1 MEITATHIHI
11 GKRFSGLN
19 PAQRRAVYQ
28 KIRAEGLTIGQFP
41 ILARDASLQAQCP
54 ASYAQLRQWFL
65 WQLEPT
71 SSAYHISGGL
81 RLKGLLDRNA
91 LKASFDALLERHE
104 SLRTVFH
111 ADAEGRVAQQIQQGV
126 ALEIPFIDLADI
138 ASDVREARA
147 RQEAVRLAET
157 PFDLTAGPLLRVALV
172 RLAANEHLLVVV
184 MHHIVSDGWSMQ
196 ILVDEFTAQYRA
208 RAVGQAPRLAA
219 LPIQYAD
226 YATWQR
232 HWLEAGEKDRQ
243 LDYWKAQLGAEHPVL
258 QLPTDHARRA
268 DGKYSVARHAL
279 ALPQQLV
286 DALHRRAQAQG
297 ATLFM
302 VLLTGLQVLLHRY
315 TAQTDIRVGVP
326 VANRHRVESERVIGF
341 FVNTQVLR
349 NVLDS
354 RTSLLQA
361 LRNTREAALGAQA
374 HQDLPFEQLV
384 EALQPERSLGT
395 APLFQVMFNH
405 QRRDHAALATLPG
418 LTLQDYELGTQTA
431 QFELTLSAVE
441 DAQGHVQASFHVAQE
456 LFDAQTTAHM
466 GGHYLCVL
474 RALAEN
480 PEQAVGD
487 IDLLAAGEKERL
499 AQWGVNEQRRLDTAP
514 VHLLMARQA
523 KEHPHAPALLF
534 GEETMSYG
542 ELDRRANR
550 LAHRL
555 IALGVKPETRVG
567 IAVER
572 SLAMVIGLVGI
583 LKAGGA
589 YVPLDPEYPADRL
602 AYMVEDSG
610 IALLVTQSHV
620 KARIPLRDGLRVL
633 QLDTVDLSAEP
644 EQSPDVAV
652 HAGNLA
658 YIIYTSG
665 STGMPKGVMVSHGPF
680 AAHCVETAV
689 LYEMDAQSRE
699 LHFLSFSF
707 DGAHERLFTALC
719 CGASLLLRDASLWT
733 AEQTLDAMQRHGVTN
748 AGFPPAYLRQL
759 ADWARDT
766 GRCPP
771 IHLYSFGGEA
781 MSREGFDAVRRHLQ
795 PALLINGYG
804 PTEAVVTPMLWKAAS
819 TASFSE
825 GYAPI
830 GRPVGDR
837 SAYVLDADLNQV
849 PRNVAG
855 ELYLGGAGLAR
866 GYLHRAPL
874 TAERF
879 VADPFDAAGG
889 RLYRTG
895 DWVRWRDDGQLE
907 YLGRIDHQVKI
918 RGFRIELGEIEAQL
932 VAEPEVR
939 EAVVVAR
946 PGPGG
951 ARLVAYVSSKAG
963 HLADAAV
970 VKERLARA
978 LPDYMVPSALVVVD
992 ALPLSPSGKV
1002 DRQALPEPVA
1012 EHDKAF
1018 EPPQGEAEQ
1027 AIAKVWTEVL
1037 GLARVGRNDN
1047 FFELGGDSIL
1057 SLQIVARLRLAGWKI
1072 APKQIFE
1079 RQTVA
1084 QLAGVIEPAG
1094 DALHALA
1101 GDVQGEAPLLPF
1113 QHEFF
1118 EMKVPVRSHW
1128 NQAVLLKNRE
1138 PLQPAAFRQ
1147 ALRAVVQH
1155 HDSLRLRYR
1164 QDGDG
1169 AWHQTYEAIAE
1180 DQLVELLWVRR
1191 ATNAAQVE
1199 SLCDEAQRS
1208 LDLAHGPL
1216 IRALLVELP
1225 DGGSR
1230 LLMVV
1235 HHLVVDGVSW
1245 RILLEDLQRA
1255 YRQSLAGQPVALPA
1269 TSSSYKDWTVAL
1281 QGYAQSHGDEL
1292 RHWQALADVPS
1303 ALPCAHP
1310 EGPNTAADQQTVEL
1324 RLDKATTEAFLKDAP
1339 AAYRTQANDLL
1350 LTALGRALCAWS
1362 GHDRI
1367 LVDLEGHGRE
1377 DLFAHIDLSRTVGW
1391 FTTLFPVAL
1400 APLGEEGD
1408 ALKRVK
1414 ESLRRIPNRGVGHG
1428 VFKHL
1433 GNAEQQQALRA
1444 LPKAQVVFNYLGQ
1457 FDSGFDAQAQW
1468 IPAQEASGVPVDGG
1482 APLTHE
1488 FSINGQVYDGELS
1501 LRASF
1506 SGARHD
1512 RAAVQGWMQRFQQ
1525 ELEALVR
1532 HCTGGAQGVTPAD
1545 FPLAA
1550 LEQRQLDALP
1560 LPVADLADLYP
1571 LSPMQAGMLFH
1582 SLLAPGGSAYLNQL
1596 RVDIDG
1602 LDAPRFKAAW
1612 RAVLERHEVL
1622 RTGFVQG
1629 EAAWQWVM
1637 KQVELPLAEHDW
1649 RDRGDAAQAL
1659 DALAHDQLAQ
1669 GFDLARPPLMR
1680 LALVRVSDGRHHFV
1694 WTMHHLLLDGWSTSQ
1709 LMGEV
1714 LRHYAGEAPAAPGG
1728 RYADYIAWLQKRDSA
1743 ADEHYWREQLGR
1755 LEGPT
1760 WLANSLPKPE
1770 PAVAQTGHGMH
1781 RFEVDAPRTR
1791 ALLEATRRERV
1802 TLNTLV
1808 QAAWALLLARHTG
1821 QRSVSFGATVAGRPV
1836 DLPGAQQML
1845 GLFIN
1850 TLPVIAT
1857 VQSDQCVGDWL
1868 RALQAQNLGAQD
1880 HEHTPLYEI
1889 QRWAGQGG
1897 QDLFDSLV
1905 VFENYPLDQ
1914 ALKQQ
1919 APGGLHFGA
1928 VRNREETNYP
1938 LTLSVHQSETLVLS
1952 YSHALGQ
1959 FDEAV
1964 VQALARRMDQLLEVL
1979 AHAPRTRVGDVGLW
1993 LSGDGEQSL
2002 LPREAPHGAYNDAE
2016 PVHRWIERQAR
2027 ANPNAPALVLGDQT
2041 LSYAELD
2048 ARANRLAHRLIA
2060 HGVKPEVKVGIA
2072 VERSIDMV
2080 VGLVGILKAGGAY
2093 VPLDPEYPADRL
2105 AYMIGDSAIPLL
2117 LTQSHVKPKLALSDA
2132 LQVLELDT
2140 LDLSTEPVHAPE
2152 VAVHAD
2158 HLVYVIYTSG
2168 STGRPKGT
2176 QLTHRN
2182 VARLLGAT
2190 DGWFHFGPGDVWTNF
2205 HSYAFD
2211 FSVWEIFGALCTG
2224 GRLVIVPYW
2233 VSRSPDDFVALL
2245 REQRVTV
2252 LNQTPSAFRQLIH
2265 SPALDNGERLALRCV
2280 IFGGEALEPESLR
2293 PWIERFGDAQPQLIN
2308 MYGITETTVH
2318 VTYRPI
2324 VRADLDEKRSPVGIR
2339 IPDLGL
2345 WVLDSDLN
2353 PLPVGVAGELHVSGA
2368 GLARGYLNR
2377 ADLSSERFIAS
2388 PFGEAGGR
2396 LYRTGDLVRWRADGQ
2411 LDYLGRIDH
2420 QVKIRG
2426 FRIELGEIE
2435 AQLQAQPEVRE
2446 AVVLAKDGPA
2456 GARLVAYVSARAGR
2470 VVDVAVLRERLSQG
2484 LPDYMVPSAIVR
2496 LDAVP
2501 LNANGKVD
2509 RKALPDPELVSDTAY
2524 AAPEG
2529 EVELALATIWGEVLG
2544 VERVGRHDNFFELG
2558 GHSLLAVQL
2567 VSNAKRRFGIELPLR
2582 TVFER
2587 PSLMEFSAGVRTE
2600 LPHGAVVR
2608 EDHGIDRIDALL
2620 GELEM
2625 EDL

>member
-1 MEITATHIHI
+1 MEITATHLHI

-28 KIRAEGLTIGQFP
+28 KIRAEGLAIGQFP
-41 ILARDASLQAQCP
+41 ILARDAAMQARCP

-65 WQLEPT
+65 WQLEPG

-81 RLKGLLDRNA
+81 KLRGLLDA
-91 LKASFDALLERHE
+91 QVLQASFDALLERHE
-104 SLRTVFH
+104 SLRTVFQ
-111 ADAEGRVAQQIQQGV
+111 ADAEGRVEQLIRQEMV
-126 ALEIPFIDLADI
+126 LEIPFTDLSGIDAE
-138 ASDVREARA
+138 VREARA
-147 RQEAVRLAET
+147 REAAVRLAEA
-157 PFDLTAGPLLRVALV
+157 PFDLTAGPLLRVALI
-172 RLAANEHLLVVV
+172 RLAEGEHLLVVV

-196 ILVDEFTAQYRA
+196 ILVDEFAAQYRA
-208 RAVGQAPRLAA
+208 RAAGQTPRLAP

-226 YATWQR
+226 YALWQR
-232 HWLEAGEKDRQ
+232 HWLEAGEKERQ

-258 QLPTDHARRA
+258 QLPTNHARRS
-268 DGKYSVARHAL
+268 DGKYRVARHEM
-279 ALPQQLV
+279 ALPQSVV
-286 DALHRRAQAQG
+286 DALHRRAQEEG
-297 ATLFM
+297 CTLFM
-302 VLLTGLQVLLHRY
+302 VLLAALQVLLHRY
-315 TAQTDIRVGVP
+315 TAQQDIRVGVP

-349 NVLDS
+349 NVLGS
-354 RTSLLQA
+354 RTSLRQA
-361 LRNTREAALGAQA
+361 MQQTREAALGAQA

-405 QRRDHAALATLPG
+405 QRRDQAALAKLPG
-418 LTLQDYELGTQTA
+418 LTLQDYEIGTQTA
-431 QFELTLSAVE
+431 QFELTLSTVE

-456 LFDAQTTAHM
+456 LFDPESIARMAE
-466 GGHYLCVL
+466 HYLGVL
-474 RALAEN
+474 RAFAER
-480 PEQAVGD
+480 PEQAAGD
-487 IDLLAAGEKERL
+487 IDLLTAGEKERL
-499 AQWGVNEQRRLDTAP
+499 AAWGVNDSGDRNAEP
-514 VHLLMARQA
+514 VHHLMARHA
-523 KEHPHAPALLF
+523 KANPDAPALLF
-534 GEETMSYG
+534 GDEVLSYG

-555 IALGVKPETRVG
+555 IAMGVKPETRVG
-567 IAVER
+567 IAVAR
-572 SLAMVIGLVGI
+572 SFDIVVGLLGI

-620 KARIPLRDGLRVL
+620 MAGLPLRDGLRVL
-633 QLDTVDLSAEP
+633 QLDTADLAGEP
-644 EQSPDVAV
+644 DDAPRVPV
-652 HAGNLA
+652 HAGSLA

-689 LYEMDAQSRE
+689 LYEMGPQSRE

-719 CGASLLLRDASLWT
+719 CGASLLLRDASLWS
-733 AEQTLDAMQRHGVTN
+733 AEQTLGAMQRHGVTN

-759 ADWARDT
+759 ANWARDT

-771 IHLYSFGGEA
+771 VQLYSFGGEA
-781 MSREGFDAVRRHLQ
+781 MSREGFDAVCRHLK

-804 PTEAVVTPMLWKAAS
+804 PTEAVVTPMLWKVANTAA
-819 TASFSE
+819 FSE

-830 GRPVGDR
+830 GRPVGHR
-837 SAYVLDADLNQV
+837 SAYVLDADLNRV
-849 PRNVAG
+849 PRSVAG
-855 ELYLGGAGLAR
+855 ELYLGGEGLAR

-879 VADPFDAAGG
+879 VADPFDAEGG

-932 VAEPEVR
+932 LAQPEVR

-951 ARLVAYVSSKAG
+951 ARLVGYVSPHAG
-963 HLADAAV
+963 RLADAAV
-970 VKERLARA
+970 LKERLART
-978 LPDYMVPSALVVVD
+978 LPDYMVPGTLVVVD
-992 ALPLSPSGKV
+992 ALPLAPSGKV
-1002 DRQALPEPVA
+1002 DRKALPEPAA
-1012 EHDKAF
+1012 EHGKAF
-1018 EPPQGEAEQ
+1018 EPPRGAAEE
-1027 AIAKVWTEVL
+1027 AIAAVWTDVL
-1037 GLARVGRNDN
+1037 GLARVGRDDN

-1057 SLQIVARLRLAGWKI
+1057 SLQIVARLRLAGWKV
-1072 APKQIFE
+1072 APRQIFE

-1084 QLAGVIEPAG
+1084 QLAAVMAPA
-1094 DALHALA
+1094 DALLA
-1101 GDVQGEAPLLPF
+1101 AVGDVQGEAPLLPF

-1118 EMKVPVRSHW
+1118 EMDMPVRAHW

-1138 PLQPAAFRQ
+1138 PLQLPAFRQ
-1147 ALRAVVQH
+1147 TLRAVVQQ

-1164 QDGDG
+1164 QDAGG
-1169 AWHQTYEAIAE
+1169 LWHQTYEAVESVPEDRFAE
-1180 DQLVELLWVRR
+1180 LVWVRS
-1191 ATNAAQVE
+1191 AADAAQVAP
-1199 SLCDEAQRS
+1199 LCEEAQRS

-1216 IRALLVELP
+1216 LRALAIELP
-1225 DGGSR
+1225 DGDSR
-1230 LLMVV
+1230 LLLVV

-1245 RILLEDLQRA
+1245 RILLEDLQAA
-1255 YRQSLAGQPVALPA
+1255 YWQSLAGQPVALPA
-1269 TSSSYKDWTVAL
+1269 TGSSCKDWAVAL
-1281 QGYAQSHGDEL
+1281 QGYAKAHGDEL
-1292 RHWQALADVPS
+1292 AHWQSLADVPA
-1303 ALPCAHP
+1303 ALPCPRPH
-1310 EGPNTAADQQTVEL
+1310 GSNTAADQESVEL
-1324 RLDKATTEAFLKDAP
+1324 RLDQATTEAFLKDAP

-1362 GHDRI
+1362 GHGRV

-1400 APLGEEGD
+1400 DPLGAHGE

-1414 ESLRRIPNRGVGHG
+1414 ESLRRVPRKGVGHG

-1433 GNAEQQQALRA
+1433 GDAAQREALRA
-1444 LPKAQVVFNYLGQ
+1444 LPRAQVVFNYLGQ
-1457 FDSGFDAQAQW
+1457 FDNSGADAQAQW
-1468 IPAQEASGVPVDGG
+1468 SLAQEPSGAPVDGG

-1488 FSINGQVYDGELS
+1488 FSINGQVYGGELS
-1501 LRASF
+1501 LRASY
-1506 SGARHD
+1506 SRARHD
-1512 RAAVQGWMQRFQQ
+1512 RAAVEGWMQRFRE

-1532 HCTGGAQGVTPAD
+1532 HCTGGAEGVTPAD

-1550 LEQRQLDALP
+1550 IGQPQLDALA
-1560 LPVADLADLYP
+1560 LPVANLADLYP

-1602 LDAPRFKAAW
+1602 LDAERFKAAW

-1629 EAAWQWVM
+1629 EAAWQWVAR
-1637 KQVELPLAEHDW
+1637 QVEVPLTQHDW
-1649 RDRGDAAQAL
+1649 RGRADASEAL
-1659 DALAHDQLAQ
+1659 DALAGEQLAQ
-1669 GFDLARPPLMR
+1669 GFDLAQPPLMR
-1680 LALVRVSDGRHHFV
+1680 LMLVRVRDDRYHFV

-1728 RYADYIAWLQKRDSA
+1728 RYADYIAWLQGRDGA
-1743 ADEHYWREQLGR
+1743 ADERHWRQELAR
-1755 LEGPT
+1755 LDGPT
-1760 WLANSLPKPE
+1760 WLANTLPKP
-1770 PAVAQTGHGMH
+1770 AVEQGGHGMH
-1781 RFEVDAPRTR
+1781 RHEIDAPRTR
-1791 ALLEATRRERV
+1791 ALLEAARRERV

-1857 VQSDQCVGDWL
+1857 LQPDQRVGDWL
-1868 RALQAQNLGAQD
+1868 RALQARNLAAQD
-1880 HEHTPLYEI
+1880 HEHTPLYEV

-1919 APGGLHFGA
+1919 APGGLRFGE

-1938 LTLSVHQSETLVLS
+1938 LTLSVHQGDTLVLG
-1952 YSHALGQ
+1952 YSHARSQ
-1959 FDEAV
+1959 FDEAAV
-1964 VQALARRMDQLLEVL
+1964 GGLAVHMDRLLGLL
-1979 AHAPRTRVGDVGLW
+1979 AHAPDARLGDVGLADK
-1993 LSGDGEQSL
+1993 LPPPGEAM
-2002 LPREAPHGAYNDAE
+2002 RNMYNDAE

-2027 ANPNAPALVLGDQT
+2027 ANPQAIALVLGDET
-2041 LSYAELD
+2041 LGYGELD
-2048 ARANRLAHRLIA
+2048 ARANCLAHRLVA
-2060 HGVKPEVKVGIA
+2060 LGVKPEVKVGIA
-2072 VERSIDMV
+2072 VERSIEMV
-2080 VGLVGILKAGGAY
+2080 VGLLAILKAGGAY

-2105 AYMIGDSAIPLL
+2105 AYMIEDSAIGLL
-2117 LTQSHVKPKLALSDA
+2117 LTQSHVKAKLPVGGA
-2132 LQVLELDT
+2132 LQVLALDT
-2140 LDLSTEPVHAPE
+2140 LDLRSEPAHAPE

-2190 DGWFHFGPGDVWTNF
+2190 DGWFRFGPQDVWTNF

-2224 GRLVIVPYW
+2224 GKLVIVPYW

-2245 REQRVTV
+2245 RAQRVTV

-2265 SPALDNGERLALRCV
+2265 SPALDGGERLALRCV

-2293 PWIERFGDAQPQLIN
+2293 PWIDRFGDAQPQLVN

-2324 VRADLDEKRSPVGIR
+2324 VRADLDEKRSPVGVC

-2345 WVLDSDLN
+2345 WVLDGDLN
-2353 PLPVGVAGELHVSGA
+2353 PLPRGVAGELHVSGA

-2377 ADLSSERFIAS
+2377 AGLSSERFIAA
-2388 PFGEAGGR
+2388 PFGEPGSR

-2411 LDYLGRIDH
+2411 LDYVGRIDH

-2435 AQLQAQPEVRE
+2435 ARLQAQPEVRE

-2456 GARLVAYVSARAGR
+2456 GARLVAYVSPRAGHEL
-2470 VVDVAVLRERLSQG
+2470 DVAVLRERLSQH
-2484 LPDYMVPSAIVR
+2484 LPDYMVPSAIVP

-2509 RKALPDPELVSDTAY
+2509 RRALPDPELASATDFAE
-2524 AAPEG
+2524 PQG
-2529 EVELALATIWGEVLG
+2529 EVETALAAIWSEVLG
-2544 VERVGRHDNFFELG
+2544 VERAGRHDNFFELG

-2567 VSNAKRRFGIELPLR
+2567 VSGARRRFGIELPLR
-2582 TVFER
+2582 TVFEQ
-2587 PSLMEFSAGVRTE
+2587 PSLMAFAAAVSAAAAE
-2600 LPHGAVVR
+2600 PPAGAAVSQ
-2608 EDHGIDRIDALL
+2608 DRGAERINALL